1 MKPKVYIDGK
11 DGTTGLQIY
20 QRLGDREDITL
31 LSIDPSKRKDAAER
45 KRQKMQA
52 PAETREMY
60 RRKRRPG
67 TRNPEKIYLENLKR
81 RHWTGKM

>member
-1 MKPKVYIDGK
+1 MKKKYAGAVLAMGMF
-11 DGTTGLQIY
+11 LAHW
-20 QRLGDREDITL
+20 
-31 LSIDPSKRKDAAER
+31 KDAAEQ

-67 TRNPEKIYLENLKR
+67 ARNPEKIYLENLKR